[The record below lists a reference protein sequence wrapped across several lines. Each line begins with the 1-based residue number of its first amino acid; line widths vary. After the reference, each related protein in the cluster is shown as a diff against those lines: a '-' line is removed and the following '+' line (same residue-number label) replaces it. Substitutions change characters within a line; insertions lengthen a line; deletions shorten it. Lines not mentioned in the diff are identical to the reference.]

1 MSGRSVSRVLH
12 RISSGRVAPFLLV
25 AASILIW
32 AGPATAQRGGSRG
45 GSRGGGGGDR
55 GEQIRNFFSQMQ
67 SRGGNGGSSD
77 DRREQMRAFFSRMQQ
92 QRDGGQGGS
101 SRSRGGREGGG
112 RQSGGREGGS
122 RGGRSRGRADSNATK
137 PKPVVRVTI
146 DLPENY
152 AAMDRDKDGQLGLY
166 EWKLSAIQQFRTLD
180 TNRDGFLTPRE
191 LTSSAVSEE
200 TTTASTDDAGD
211 SKESSDDKKPETS
224 ASAGGTVAVSTT
236 AGPKKDDRTVRIAQY
251 TFKALDKD
259 KDGKLSAEEWQKSS
273 RTRSTFAKKK
283 VKLKLPIDE
292 AGFVAAF
299 PPRD

>member
-1 MSGRSVSRVLH
+1 MSRYSVSRVFH
-12 RISSGRVAPFLLV
+12 RVSSGRVAPFLLV

-45 GSRGGGGGDR
+45 GGGDR
-55 GEQIRNFFSQMQ
+55 GEQIRNFFAQMR

-112 RQSGGREGGS
+112 R
-122 RGGRSRGRADSNATK
+122 GGRSRGRGESNATK

-191 LTSSAVSEE
+191 LTSTAGSEE
-200 TTTASTDDAGD
+200 TTTASTDDTGD
-211 SKESSDDKKPETS
+211 SKKESSDDKKSETS
-224 ASAGGTVAVSTT
+224 TSPGGTVAVSAA

>member
-1 MSGRSVSRVLH
+1 
-12 RISSGRVAPFLLV
+12 
-25 AASILIW
+25 
-32 AGPATAQRGGSRG
+32 
-45 GSRGGGGGDR
+45 
-55 GEQIRNFFSQMQ
+55 
-67 SRGGNGGSSD
+67 
-77 DRREQMRAFFSRMQQ
+77 MQQ

-112 RQSGGREGGS
+112 R
-122 RGGRSRGRADSNATK
+122 GGRSRGRGESNATK

-191 LTSSAVSEE
+191 LTSTAGSEE
-200 TTTASTDDAGD
+200 TTTASTDDTGD
-211 SKESSDDKKPETS
+211 SKKESSDDKKSETS
-224 ASAGGTVAVSTT
+224 TSPGGTVAVSAA

>member
-1 MSGRSVSRVLH
+1 MSRYSVSRIFH
-12 RISSGRVAPFLLV
+12 RVSSGRVAPFLLV

-45 GSRGGGGGDR
+45 GSRGGGGGGDR

-112 RQSGGREGGS
+112 REGGS
-122 RGGRSRGRADSNATK
+122 RGGRSRGRGDSNATK

-191 LTSSAVSEE
+191 LTSTAGSEE

-211 SKESSDDKKPETS
+211 SKKESSDDKKSETS
-224 ASAGGTVAVSTT
+224 TSPGGTVAVSAA

-292 AGFVAAF
+292 AGFVAAS